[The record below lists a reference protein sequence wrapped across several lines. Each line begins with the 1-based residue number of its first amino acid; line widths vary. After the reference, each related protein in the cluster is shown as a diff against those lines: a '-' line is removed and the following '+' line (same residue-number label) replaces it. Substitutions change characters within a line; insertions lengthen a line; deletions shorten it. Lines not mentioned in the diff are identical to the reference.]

1 MLFISA
7 GGEAR
12 ERAAAPMTAVLIFDS
27 TLNGR
32 VAYEAETW
40 TLVSMPMPKSRT
52 TRMLMMVYVLSML
65 LTPLLFW
72 VLPLMPV

>member
-1 MLFISA
+1 MLLISA
-7 GGEAR
+7 GGEVR
-12 ERAAAPMTAVLIFDS
+12 ERAVALMTAVLIFDS

-40 TLVSMPMPKSRT
+40 TLVSTPMLKSRT
-52 TRMLMMVYVLSML
+52 TRMLMVYVLSML
-65 LTPLLFW
+65 LTPLLLL